1 MAVVLK
7 ITTKEA
13 RAIIQKIQVMIDNK
27 VNVLKRSVKGTVS
40 INSTDTLWKDS
51 NARFTMVPLK
61 TFIKAIEDGRRYKRF
76 QGLKVLNSDNFNIF
90 FCIVP

>member
-27 VNVLKRSVKGTVS
+27 VNVLKRSVKV
-40 INSTDTLWKDS
+40 I
-51 NARFTMVPLK
+51 RLK
-61 TFIKAIEDGRRYKRF
+61 
-76 QGLKVLNSDNFNIF
+76 GL
-90 FCIVP
+90 